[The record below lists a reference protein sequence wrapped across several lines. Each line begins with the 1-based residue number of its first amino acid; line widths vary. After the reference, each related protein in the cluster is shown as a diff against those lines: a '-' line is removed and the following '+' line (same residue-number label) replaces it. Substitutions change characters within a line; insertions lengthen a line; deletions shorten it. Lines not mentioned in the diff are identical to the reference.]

1 MYWKSN
7 DYDKMAQ
14 LVIDI
19 YIDYNITS
27 FPVDEK
33 EICKKM
39 GLKLIPYS
47 AYTEKEQEL
56 LRKRSE
62 DGFFCPATK
71 TTPLMK
77 LVVGFCPILCNVLQ
91 NEVYP

>member
-62 DGFFCPATK
+62 DGFSVLLQK
-71 TTPLMK
+71 QPLMLFIIMTLFLHMEK
-77 LVVGFCPILCNVLQ
+77 
-91 NEVYP
+91 